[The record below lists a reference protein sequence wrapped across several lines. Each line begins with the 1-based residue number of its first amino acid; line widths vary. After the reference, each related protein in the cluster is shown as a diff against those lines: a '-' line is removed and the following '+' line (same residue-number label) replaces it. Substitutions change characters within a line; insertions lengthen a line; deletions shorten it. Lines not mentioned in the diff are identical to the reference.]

1 MITLFFA
8 VNRRIEQQGY
18 TKKNKKQEEI
28 CPQGNFVA
36 RQPEKNL
43 QPKKTLDRVS
53 VERDPQC

>member
-28 CPQGNFVA
+28 CPQGNFLA
-36 RQPEKNL
+36 RQPR
-43 QPKKTLDRVS
+43 KTLARVS